1 MAVDTRELKAF
12 QKKIQKAQQG
22 LDSVMEKTARECAQ
36 YLIDQCV
43 MRTPVSAPVE
53 INGDMYH
60 PYEAGA
66 MRTGGNL
73 RKSWI
78 DDNKGLI
85 VHKVGNEYFLSVVNT
100 NYYASY
106 VEDGHTQHVGDLFPV
121 FVNGELTYRRH
132 KKAWVEGKHFL
143 KLSEEELKT
152 AMPGIL
158 ERRITAYIKGALE

>member
-1 MAVDTRELKAF
+1 MAVDTRQLREF

-22 LDSVMEKTARECAQ
+22 LEPVIERVARESAK

-53 INGDMYH
+53 INGDTYT
-60 PYEAGA
+60 PYEAGT

-73 RKSWI
+73 RQSWI
-78 DDNKGLI
+78 DDNKSLI
-85 VHKVGNEYFLSVVNT
+85 VHKIGDEYFLSVVNT

-106 VEDGHTQHVGDLFPV
+106 VEDGHTQHVGQLFPV
-121 FVNGELTYRRH
+121 YVNGKLEYRRH

-143 KLSEEELKT
+143 RLSEDDLRR
-152 AMPGIL
+152 AMPGIV
-158 ERRITAYIKGALE
+158 EHRISDYLKGALE